1 MTLEELESRKQELQ
15 GELSKVENQR
25 VEALKTVESLKQT
38 KFSIA
43 GAIALNNEYIEKT
56 NDVGNDADSSIPP
69 AQIAGV

>member
-15 GELSKVENQR
+15 GELSKVENQL

-43 GAIALNNEYIEKT
+43 GAIALNNEYIEKI

>member
-15 GELSKVENQR
+15 GELSKVENQL
-25 VEALKTVESLKQT
+25 VEALETVESLKQT